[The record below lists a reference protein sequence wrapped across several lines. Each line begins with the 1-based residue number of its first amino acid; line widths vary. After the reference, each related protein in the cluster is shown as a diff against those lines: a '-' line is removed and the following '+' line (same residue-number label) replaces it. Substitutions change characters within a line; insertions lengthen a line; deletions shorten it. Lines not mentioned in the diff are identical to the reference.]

1 MMKPRLRQ
9 KLAEIIGIDPSALTD
24 ETELLANEWDSV
36 VVLDFLAAMDESY
49 DVTVSMATIMSCRDV
64 GALIAAMRDAGASV

>member
-1 MMKPRLRQ
+1 MMKPRLTQ

-49 DVTVSMATIMSCRDV
+49 DVTVSMATITSCRDV

>member
-24 ETELLANEWDSV
+24 ETELLADQWDSV
-36 VVLDFLAAMDESY
+36 VVLDLLAALDESY
-49 DVTVSMATIMSCRDV
+49 DVTVSMGTIMSCRNV
-64 GALIAAMRDAGASV
+64 GALMAAMRDAGAAV